1 MDLAVFEP
9 DVFELALDLE
19 VLIELQAELPE
30 TSPRRMRILQA
41 LDDALDALDLQHI
54 VETASDA
61 RAQLADVLASPADA
75 SAHRIAAIGHAHID
89 SAWLW
94 PVRETIRKVARTTS
108 SMATLI
114 DEQPDFLY
122 GMSSA
127 QQYAW
132 IKEHRP
138 EVFARVRDAVAAG
151 RFLPLGGMWVESD
164 TVMPTGE
171 SLVRQFSHGQRF
183 FEREF
188 GIRSKGV
195 WLPDSFGYSPRC
207 RS

>member
-1 MDLAVFEP
+1 VVTACSISMIRRPPTSPLFPYTTLFRSDPA
-9 DVFELALDLE
+9 VFELALDLE

-41 LDDALDALDLQHI
+41 LDDALDALDLQRI
-54 VETASDA
+54 VETAHDA
-61 RAQLADVLASPADA
+61 RAQLTAVLASPADA

-94 PVRETIRKVARTTS
+94 PLRETIRKVARTTS

-114 DEQPDFLY
+114 DEHPDFLY

-138 EVFARVRDAVAAG
+138 EVFARVKDAVAAG
-151 RFLPLGGMWVESD
+151 RFLPLGGMWV
-164 TVMPTGE
+164 
-171 SLVRQFSHGQRF
+171 
-183 FEREF
+183 
-188 GIRSKGV
+188 
-195 WLPDSFGYSPRC
+195 
-207 RS
+207 